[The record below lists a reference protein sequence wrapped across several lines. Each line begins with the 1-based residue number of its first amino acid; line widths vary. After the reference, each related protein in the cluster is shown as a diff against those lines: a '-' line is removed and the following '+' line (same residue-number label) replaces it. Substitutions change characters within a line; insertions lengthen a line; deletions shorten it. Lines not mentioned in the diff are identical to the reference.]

1 MHFKDGIHDCSYTQG
16 TGSCPCHGP
25 PSFGLWGRFFDNPST
40 YSSSASSAASAVKGA
55 TINGSGA
62 SSQANAQQAWRDHF
76 TGAQVNYDATG
87 SGTGRE
93 QFIGGQVAFAGSD
106 SALKA
111 DEVTAATK
119 TCSNTGV
126 VEIPVYISP
135 IAVAYNLS
143 GVKELNLSA
152 ENIAKIFS
160 GKITKWSDPALVADN
175 KDADLPDLDI
185 IPVNRAD
192 KSGTTKNFTKYL
204 KAAAGEAWGY
214 EAEEIWPIDGTQSAE
229 KTSGVVE
236 LASSVEGS
244 ITYADASQ
252 IGKVLKHAKV
262 EVNGKFIAYSPE
274 AAAALVDGSPAAKD
288 ASDTILTVDLV
299 RDGSVADAYPIVLI
313 SYLIGCQKYEKAD
326 TAASVKAYFTYIASE
341 EGQKVATEAGA
352 GNAPIS
358 DALREKVNAAI
369 AKIN

>member
-1 MHFKDGIHDCSYTQG
+1 MTARTPKAIGIALTAALLLSACG
-16 TGSCPCHGP
+16 GS
-25 PSFGLWGRFFDNPST
+25 SDSSAN
-40 YSSSASSAASAVKGA
+40 SSASSSSSAAQGA

-76 TGAQVNYDATG
+76 SGGKVNYDSVG
-87 SGTGRE
+87 SGSGRE
-93 QFIGGQVAFAGSD
+93 QFIGGQVSFAGTD

-111 DEVTAATK
+111 EELTAAAK
-119 TCSNTGV
+119 TCSDTGV

-135 IAVAYNLS
+135 IAVAYNLP

-160 GKITKWSDPALVADN
+160 GKITKWSDPAIAADN
-175 KDADLPDLDI
+175 SGVTLPDIDI

-204 KAAAGEAWGY
+204 EAASGGAW
-214 EAEEIWPIDGTQSAE
+214 EHKAEEVWPISGTQSAE
-229 KTSGVVE
+229 KTSGVVQ
-236 LASSVEGS
+236 LASSTEGA

-252 IGKVLKHAKV
+252 LGKVLQAAKV
-262 EVNGKFIAYSPE
+262 KVDGKFIAYSPE
-274 AAAALVDGSPAAKD
+274 AAAALVDGSPASKD
-288 ASDTILTVDLV
+288 ATDTILTVDLV
-299 RDGSVADAYPIVLI
+299 RDGSIANAYPIVLV
-313 SYLIGCQKYEKAD
+313 SYLVACQKYDKPE
-326 TAASVKAYFTYIASE
+326 TAASVKAYLEYVASA

-358 DALREKVNAAI
+358 DALREKVNAALATI
-369 AKIN
+369 K